1 MCNRV
6 DLYKKLEKLRNGKL
20 IVYITGDKR
29 DFATQIS
36 QDAFDYFVNHLDKI
50 NRQNK
55 IILFLYTRGGD
66 TLAGWSIINLIRQFC
81 EKLEIIIPS
90 KAHSTGTLM
99 ALGANS
105 IIMTKQATL
114 GPIDPSVN
122 GALNPIIKDIPPPY
136 NRVPVSVEAIKGFI
150 ELAKDEVGIKDNV
163 SLSNIFI
170 KLATEVHPLVLGD
183 VYRARAQIKMLAE
196 RLIKNQTDDYRKQ
209 KKIINFLTSEAGS
222 HDYTINRREAK
233 ELGLNINIPNEE
245 EYENIKSIY
254 DDISLELQL
263 NTPFDPSSILLS
275 NNKAEYNIHRILI
288 ESVSGGKDVY
298 FSEGTLIRLKMPMIN
313 NMPPFVNSNIMQE
326 DIEQIQNI
334 IKFEGWKHEE
344 HK

>member
-29 DFATQIS
+29 EFPTQIS
-36 QDAFDYFVNHLDKI
+36 QDAFDYFVNHLDKM

-55 IILFLYTRGGD
+55 IILFLYTRGGN

-81 EKLEIIIPS
+81 DELEIIIPS

-122 GALNPIIKDIPPPY
+122 GALNPIIKDMPIPPPY
-136 NRVPVSVEAIKGFI
+136 NRFPVSVEAIKGFI
-150 ELAKDEVGIKDNV
+150 ELAKDEVGIKDDV

-313 NMPPFVNSNIMQE
+313 NMPQPLNPNITQE
-326 DIEQIQNI
+326 YIEQIQNI
-334 IKFEGWKHEE
+334 IKFEGWKHE
-344 HK
+344 

>member
-29 DFATQIS
+29 EFPTQIS
-36 QDAFDYFVNHLDKI
+36 QDAFDYFVNHLDKM

-55 IILFLYTRGGD
+55 IILFLYTRGGN

-81 EKLEIIIPS
+81 DELEIIIPS

-122 GALNPIIKDIPPPY
+122 GVLNPIIKDIPIPPPY
-136 NRVPVSVEAIKGFI
+136 NRFPVSVEAIKGFI
-150 ELAKDEVGIKDNV
+150 ELAKDEVGIKDDI
-163 SLSNIFI
+163 SMSNIFV

-209 KKIINFLTSEAGS
+209 KK
-222 HDYTINRREAK
+222 
-233 ELGLNINIPNEE
+233 
-245 EYENIKSIY
+245 
-254 DDISLELQL
+254 
-263 NTPFDPSSILLS
+263 
-275 NNKAEYNIHRILI
+275 NN
-288 ESVSGGKDVY
+288 
-298 FSEGTLIRLKMPMIN
+298 
-313 NMPPFVNSNIMQE
+313 
-326 DIEQIQNI
+326 
-334 IKFEGWKHEE
+334 
-344 HK
+344 

>member
-29 DFATQIS
+29 EFPTQIS
-36 QDAFDYFVNHLDKI
+36 QDAFDYFVNHLDKM

-55 IILFLYTRGGD
+55 IILFLYTRGGN

-81 EKLEIIIPS
+81 DELEIIIPS

-122 GALNPIIKDIPPPY
+122 GALNPIIKDMPIPPPY
-136 NRVPVSVEAIKGFI
+136 NRFPVSVEAIKGFI
-150 ELAKDEVGIKDNV
+150 ELAKDEVGIKDDV

-222 HDYTINRREAK
+222 HNYTINRREAK

-313 NMPPFVNSNIMQE
+313 NMPQPLNPNITQE
-326 DIEQIQNI
+326 YIEQIQNI
-334 IKFEGWKHEE
+334 IKFEGWKHE
-344 HK
+344 